1 MGYDIMEYVGQ
12 VAMEDIFQG
21 DTHHIRIFVV
31 HICIH
36 TAHIYLSLYIYIY
49 IYIYSCLHSEIP
61 NQYLWLVVSILLIS
75 LIFNHRIGMMF
86 IDDSNGNR
94 FIQTM
99 VAVMR
104 GHLFLSP
111 QIGCG
116 FGDLDGFGSSFL
128 LLDIHDIR
136 ADQLTNSINFQ
147 NTLGRPMAWL
157 QHFWLSNS
165 LCFWWCVSIEFIS
178 KSKPDHQSKEL
189 QWNMFLCWGQSWVDI
204 MDYSCP
210 ILWSRPVSSKI
221 GTLGITRIQ

>member
-1 MGYDIMEYVGQ
+1 
-12 VAMEDIFQG
+12 
-21 DTHHIRIFVV
+21 
-31 HICIH
+31 
-36 TAHIYLSLYIYIY
+36 
-49 IYIYSCLHSEIP
+49 
-61 NQYLWLVVSILLIS
+61 
-75 LIFNHRIGMMF
+75 MF
-86 IDDSNGNR
+86 IDDPNGNR

-99 VAVMR
+99 VALMR

-165 LCFWWCVSIEFIS
+165 LCVFGDVSRLGLYQKANPTINPKNYNEICSFAEANLEWISWIIVVHFFVHVLFIQDWYIR
-178 KSKPDHQSKEL
+178 DHQNTVE
-189 QWNMFLCWGQSWVDI
+189 
-204 MDYSCP
+204 
-210 ILWSRPVSSKI
+210 SSK
-221 GTLGITRIQ
+221 LSVFDNYCVVFFPTRYDRVRQTCLQRHELSVAVAFGYMYLKSSNTTRQSFLFHYIFVRYPFNHHFVLVKSTPVFIY

>member
-1 MGYDIMEYVGQ
+1 MKFSTPSILQREPNDG
-12 VAMEDIFQG
+12 
-21 DTHHIRIFVV
+21 TRIY
-31 HICIH
+31 CK
-36 TAHIYLSLYIYIY
+36 TYT
-49 IYIYSCLHSEIP
+49 CLHSEIP

-86 IDDSNGNR
+86 IDDPNGNR

-99 VAVMR
+99 VALMR

-128 LLDIHDIR
+128 VLDIHDIR

-147 NTLGRPMAWL
+147 NMLGRPMAWL

-165 LCFWWCVSIEFIS
+165 LCFWWCVSSELIS
-178 KSKPDHQSKEL
+178 KSRPDHQSKEL

-210 ILWSRPVSSKI
+210 ILCSRPVHPRLVHSGSPEYSRVKQTD
-221 GTLGITRIQ
+221 GFWQLLRCFLSHQVW

>member
-1 MGYDIMEYVGQ
+1 
-12 VAMEDIFQG
+12 
-21 DTHHIRIFVV
+21 
-31 HICIH
+31 
-36 TAHIYLSLYIYIY
+36 
-49 IYIYSCLHSEIP
+49 
-61 NQYLWLVVSILLIS
+61 
-75 LIFNHRIGMMF
+75 MMF

-165 LCFWWCVSIEFIS
+165 LCFW
-178 KSKPDHQSKEL
+178 
-189 QWNMFLCWGQSWVDI
+189 
-204 MDYSCP
+204 
-210 ILWSRPVSSKI
+210 
-221 GTLGITRIQ
+221 